1 MNRFLSKKKLDDSSS
16 IGGKETKRWKKGKKV
31 QEEEKP
37 QLNLGSA
44 LPSNDDFRTSLIMPN
59 LSMRFSML
67 REQDDPTSKIGKA
80 SDDSVLQPK
89 RQSRLPDFGFAPTRN
104 LNDIA
109 EVASVSSSVRPPWL
123 AQQHD
128 SFVSDDSYGADN
140 DSMHAGSVMNRA
152 RPGEGNVLFGGRQKV
167 YKIAN
172 SKSTKSLNGDG
183 GMGKVVYEDDVSQ
196 SAFQKIKQAE
206 REAAALRALE
216 DAAESSDSNSV
227 PFGFASSSAA
237 MSSPPKPQAMTTQ
250 SAHSPSLSN
259 EQRQASIDSSV
270 NSEHAHDR
278 DSTPATSIASQ
289 PFMSPS
295 STSFL
300 SKSKTA
306 NAAPLERS
314 LTKRRLYEQSLDQS
328 RQEQQVSALTRLNSI
343 QKQRNFSGTKS
354 PPMALSQPKSATDLQ
369 QQGRSFQPYAMRPQ
383 SPTETLT
390 TFDSIGKGHSI
401 SPSPPSSHPQSPTF
415 FPLNEYDEMNVLSS
429 TIQPGDRGK
438 ATAMNAFQMPRQ
450 PFDEDQYLQRLQQLQ
465 QTSTSPEPEIP
476 TEKEQPHHSPQL
488 TRFDSAR
495 HTSEDPIAPP
505 APRARSLS
513 QPTQPDAPAP
523 NAFSVFQRAAA
534 QMRGEEHQEVSQ
546 QDEEEEEP
554 MPDTHRTFF
563 GDISASD
570 DDDEDILADY
580 GARNYY
586 GSAGRFRPGELE
598 NIQEYPGGRTPTPLF
613 PEIKEEDEEEEY
625 MVPPQP
631 LRTFASKPSLA
642 DSAKGHP
649 EPLKEEKIED
659 DEMILPAETYRPAD
673 QSKALGGLVHQ
684 HLRNTSN
691 VSSAPSAVAR
701 DMSSN
706 HLRHP
711 SDQSSIYTNTIGHD
725 NSAPSLSDATSRFT
739 NRTYASENRLDSTYT
754 NSNPWD
760 LDDFDSSYYYSSPAA
775 NKTTASPVV
784 PQETRVL
791 ASAPSKAN
799 VDLSSQRISETSSN
813 WQPEHKRDLS
823 AGTLQEREAF
833 EKDIA
838 ARQKAIQENLKSI
851 IEVESRGSSP
861 QPTQG
866 GSFKAFNNIL
876 KPKTSRDSMVKQEQ
890 PSKAMK
896 MLGLGASGS
905 QTSLPLSRKGS
916 AINDEIKSPSD
927 KFPSFA
933 NSPRPSF
940 TQRTP
945 PIGDQKTR
953 GMFDMQR
960 PRGESD
966 ASMSRMPTRSSP
978 PSTSAG
984 PQSRTRSS
992 SQASSLRNQMRGDR
1006 FGSDADR
1013 VHSEQASEGARQGAS
1028 PMASSHTFSPHFSPN
1043 FSTGFSP
1050 QFTNQFSPQQSPNL
1064 SRHPTNM
1071 SDSGRVRSSS
1081 RSAMNS
1087 PIEPPM
1093 LMNQASMSQMSMSQT
1108 TASMSNTSLSQA
1120 STAPQASMPPQPTY
1134 RTMPSTTMS
1143 APQSATSATF
1153 KHGTGMAPSPR
1164 PSPLPSPYYA
1174 NPTPPASGNS
1184 TPVAYGPAT
1193 PTMPNIPN
1201 IKQGGLLRK
1210 KTVSKSEI
1218 SDPILISSTS
1228 NVETVD
1234 LPPGASLRN
1243 GMEPPPIP
1251 PVNPRR
1257 RATKKLFGLGGKQEA
1272 EQASRYPNPGSPPPI
1287 PTSAPRRMKSPE
1299 PFLDRSMEQPYRS
1312 GSAQGHRPA
1321 PRGLRST
1328 ESFDRP
1334 SYPIQGTP
1342 QRPIMTEGGMF

>member
-1 MNRFLSKKKLDDSSS
+1 MNRFLSKKKLDDSAS
-16 IGGKETKRWKKGKKV
+16 IGSKETKRWKKGKKP
-31 QEEEKP
+31 QEDEKP
-37 QLNLGSA
+37 QIDLKVA

-67 REQDDPTSKIGKA
+67 REQDDPTSKLGKA
-80 SDDSVLQPK
+80 SDDSVLSPK
-89 RQSRLPDFGFAPTRN
+89 RQSRLPDFGFAPSRN

-123 AQQHD
+123 SQQHD

-140 DSMHAGSVMNRA
+140 DSSHNGGVMNRA
-152 RPGEGNVLFGGRQKV
+152 RPGEGNVLFGGRQKI

-172 SKSTKSLNGDG
+172 SKSTKSLHGEG

-196 SAFQKIKQAE
+196 SSFQKFKQAE
-206 REAAALRALE
+206 RDAAAQKALDE
-216 DAAESSDSNSV
+216 AAESSDSNSI
-227 PFGFASSSAA
+227 PFGLSSSSAA
-237 MSSPPKPQAMTTQ
+237 MSTPFRPQTAPLTET
-250 SAHSPSLSN
+250 AHSSTLSN

-270 NSEHAHDR
+270 NSDHAHDR
-278 DSTPATSIASQ
+278 DSTPGTSIASQ
-289 PFMSPS
+289 PFTSPS
-295 STSFL
+295 SSSFF
-300 SKSKTA
+300 SKTKAA

-328 RQEQQVSALTRLNSI
+328 RQEQQVTALTRLNSI

-354 PPMALSQPKSATDLQ
+354 PPMVLSQPKSTTNLQ
-369 QQGRSFQPYAMRPQ
+369 HQERGFSPYGIRPQ

-390 TFDSIGKGHSI
+390 TFDSLGKGHI
-401 SPSPPSSHPQSPTF
+401 SPSPPASLPQSPTYV
-415 FPLNEYDEMNVLSS
+415 PLNEYDELNPLSS

-450 PFDEDQYLQRLQQLQ
+450 PFDEEQYLQRLQQLQ
-465 QTSTSPEPEIP
+465 QTSTSPEPETP
-476 TEKEQPHHSPQL
+476 TEKEQRSHSPSL

-495 HTSEDPIAPP
+495 QPADDPIAPP

-513 QPTQPDAPAP
+513 QPTQPELP

-534 QMRGEEHQEVSQ
+534 QMRGEQHQEVEE
-546 QDEEEEEP
+546 QDISEEEQI
-554 MPDTHRTFF
+554 PDTHHTFF

-580 GARNYY
+580 GARSYY

-598 NIQEYPGGRTPTPLF
+598 NIQEHPGGRTPTPLF
-613 PEIKEEDEEEEY
+613 SEIKEEDEEDEY
-625 MVPPQP
+625 VMPPQP

-642 DSAKGHP
+642 DSAKGHV
-649 EPLKEEKIED
+649 EPVKEDPVHD
-659 DEMILPAETYRPAD
+659 DEELLPAEAYRPND

-691 VSSAPSAVAR
+691 VSSAPSAAAR

-706 HLRHP
+706 HLRNP
-711 SDQSSIYTNTIGHD
+711 SDQSSIYTNTIGHE

-739 NRTYASENRLDSTYT
+739 NRTYTSDNRLDSTYT

-760 LDDFDSSYYYSSPAA
+760 LDDFDYYSSHGA
-775 NKTTASPVV
+775 NKAVTSYAA

-799 VDLSSQRISETSSN
+799 VDISSQRSSETSN
-813 WQPEHKRDLS
+813 WQPEHKRELS
-823 AGTLQEREAF
+823 AGTVQEREAF

-851 IEVESRGSSP
+851 IEVESRGSNP
-861 QPTQG
+861 QPTQN

-876 KPKTSRDSMVKQEQ
+876 KTKTSRDSMVKQEQ

-896 MLGLGASGS
+896 MLGLGTSGS

-916 AINDEIKSPSD
+916 AIGDEIKAPSD

-933 NSPRPSF
+933 NSPRPSLS
-940 TQRTP
+940 QRTP

-966 ASMSRMPTRSSP
+966 ASVSRMPSRPSP

-984 PQSRTRSS
+984 PQSRVRSS
-992 SQASSLRNQMRGDR
+992 SQTSSLRNRLM
-1006 FGSDADR
+1006 SDADR
-1013 VHSEQASEGARQGAS
+1013 MPSEQAGEGSRQGAS

-1050 QFTNQFSPQQSPNL
+1050 QFSTQFSPQQSPNL
-1064 SRHPTNM
+1064 SRHPTNT
-1071 SDSGRVRSSS
+1071 SDSGRMRSGS

-1087 PIEPPM
+1087 PTEPHM
-1093 LMNQASMSQMSMSQT
+1093 LMSQASMSQISMSQT
-1108 TASMSNTSLSQA
+1108 SATMSNTSLSHAA
-1120 STAPQASMPPQPTY
+1120 SAPQASMPPPQPTY
-1134 RTMPSTTMS
+1134 RTMPMATVS
-1143 APQSATSATF
+1143 APASATSATF
-1153 KHGTGMAPSPR
+1153 KPGPGAVSSPR
-1164 PSPLPSPYYA
+1164 PSPMPSPYYA

-1201 IKQGGLLRK
+1201 IKQNGLLRK
-1210 KTVSKSEI
+1210 RTVSKNEI

-1234 LPPGASLRN
+1234 LPAGASLRN

-1257 RATKKLFGLGGKQEA
+1257 RATKKLFGLGSKPES
-1272 EQASRYPNPGSPPPI
+1272 EVSSRYPNPGSPPPI
-1287 PTSAPRRMKSPE
+1287 PTSAPRRVKSPE
-1299 PFLDRSMEQPYRS
+1299 PYLDHSMEQTYRS
-1312 GSAQGHRPA
+1312 ASAQGHRPA
-1321 PRGLRST
+1321 PRAMRST

-1334 SYPIQGTP
+1334 SYPIQGGPP